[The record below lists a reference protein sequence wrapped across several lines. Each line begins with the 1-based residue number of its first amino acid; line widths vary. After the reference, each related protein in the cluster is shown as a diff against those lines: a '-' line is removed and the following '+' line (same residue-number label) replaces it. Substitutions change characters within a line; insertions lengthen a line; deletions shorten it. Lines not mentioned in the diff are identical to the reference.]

1 MKKLIVEFNR
11 LNPMLK
17 TIWLVVFTIS
27 IVSIIAIMVKLTGKN
42 YDLSSFI
49 STNITFTAIMQVI
62 NAFFLMSVL
71 TKISKKE
78 ANDRYLRKDIFTRL
92 KTLEEDLKIEKDNI
106 FVIKKEILDI
116 KKELTNKK

>member
-17 TIWLVVFTIS
+17 TMWLVIFTIS
-27 IVSIIAIMVKLTGKN
+27 IVSMIAIIVKSTGKD